1 MNSHAWLWQLAGLFL
16 LLLWLLQ
23 RLLRGRWGLLASAL
37 GAALLLCVPIFGH
50 PARYWVAALAAN
62 VSVPLVALLVASVAA
77 RAGFPPLFRAR
88 EWRTA
93 WIFGALSALV
103 LYPSALGFGLRDFD
117 SYALGWPW
125 LDSAMS
131 LALFGL
137 VALTSAFL
145 VYRGNRFGWVLLL
158 SSVAYLFR
166 IQESQNFWDYL
177 VDPLYAALSLLACLA
192 MIVRLRSVGLRLSA

>member
-1 MNSHAWLWQLAGLFL
+1 MNTFASLWLSVALFL

-23 RLLRGRWGLLASAL
+23 RLLRGHWGLLFSAL
-37 GAALLLCVPIFGH
+37 GAALLLIVPVLGH

-62 VSVPLVALLVASVAA
+62 VSIPLVALLVASIAA
-77 RAGFPPLFRAR
+77 RAGFHPLFRAQ
-88 EWRTA
+88 EWRA
-93 WIFGALSALV
+93 CWIFGAVGALV
-103 LYPSALGFGLRDFD
+103 LYPSALGLGLRNLD

-131 LALFGL
+131 LALFGA

-158 SSVAYLFR
+158 SSVAYLLR
-166 IQESQNFWDYL
+166 IQESQNYWDYL
-177 VDPLYAALSLLACLA
+177 IDPLYGVASLLACLA
-192 MIVRLRSVGLRLSA
+192 MIVRCRSVRPHFSA

>member
-1 MNSHAWLWQLAGLFL
+1 MNTSASLWLSVALFL

-23 RLLRGRWGLLASAL
+23 RLLRGRWGLLFSAL
-37 GAALLLCVPIFGH
+37 GAALLLIVPILGH

-62 VSVPLVALLVASVAA
+62 VSVPLVALLVASIAA
-77 RAGFPPLFRAR
+77 RAGMTPLFRAR
-88 EWRTA
+88 EWRA
-93 WIFGALSALV
+93 CWIFGAVAAFV
-103 LYPSALGFGLRDFD
+103 LYPSALGLGLRNFD

-125 LDSAMS
+125 LDSAVS
-131 LALFGL
+131 LALFGI
-137 VALTSAFL
+137 VALTSALL
-145 VYRGNRFGWVLLL
+145 VYRGNRFGWVLVL

-192 MIVRLRSVGLRLSA
+192 MLVRRRPGGSHFSV